1 MEHILTSASNRIL
14 VVEDDALVRELI
26 VEILADAGYAMSEVS
41 CADEALDLF
50 CRQPD
55 LAAKIAVVV
64 TDIDMPGEIDG
75 LGLAARLAA
84 AWPQIGVV
92 VTSGAR
98 RAETRTLRQPSVFLA
113 KPFRPDRLVA
123 AVSSV
128 IVAGAR
134 HERHA
139 C

>member
-1 MEHILTSASNRIL
+1 MEHLLTSESNRIL

-26 VEILADAGYAMSEVS
+26 VEILGDAGYAMSQAS

-50 CRQPD
+50 CHQPD
-55 LAAKIAVVV
+55 LAAEIAVVV

-75 LGLAARLAA
+75 LALAARLGEV
-84 AWPQIGVV
+84 WPQIGVV

-98 RAETRTLRQPSVFLA
+98 RAETHALHQPLVFLA
-113 KPFRPDRLVA
+113 KPFRPDGLVA

-128 IVAGAR
+128 IADRAH